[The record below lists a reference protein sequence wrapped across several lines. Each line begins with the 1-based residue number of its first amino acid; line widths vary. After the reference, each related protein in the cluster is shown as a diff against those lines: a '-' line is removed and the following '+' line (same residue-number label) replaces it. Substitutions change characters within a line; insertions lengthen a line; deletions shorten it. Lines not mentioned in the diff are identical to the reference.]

1 MNDARGL
8 LISLKGESRE
18 GRNWCWLITLVR
30 ADVPRFDKKK
40 IILIIKGNVEMKLL
54 LSKRSEINL

>member
-8 LISLKGESRE
+8 LISLKEESRE
-18 GRNWCWLITLVR
+18 ESVLVNYAWKSVR

-40 IILIIKGNVEMKLL
+40 IILIIKGVEMKLL
-54 LSKRSEINL
+54 FFK

>member
-1 MNDARGL
+1 MDDARGL

-40 IILIIKGNVEMKLL
+40 IILIIKGVEMKLL
-54 LSKRSEINL
+54 FFK